1 MGGIGKL
8 FGISCWAYTCFG
20 NLAGDIGE
28 VGLVSQLH
36 HLRGTRADVIG
47 ISMRKLSGFFWTQS

>member
-8 FGISCWAYTCFG
+8 FGISCWPYTG
-20 NLAGDIGE
+20 SWDLASHIGE
-28 VGLVSQLH
+28 VGLVSQLR
-36 HLRGTRADVIG
+36 HLRGRADVIG